1 MNFKYI
7 KRYGLLA
14 LAIAAI
20 HILATNYSNRSV
32 PEDSPQVVLK
42 KNASMYFVWN
52 ENDKTTIPLKAGDS
66 LKVIC
71 SIDRHNDSLFY
82 WAETQEGQRGI
93 VLQSEVDNDL
103 AVVSK
108 NRTRYLA
115 IPLWLARRK
124 ATISIA

>member
-42 KNASMYFVWN
+42 KKCIHVFCVERKRQNN
-52 ENDKTTIPLKAGDS
+52 NT
-66 LKVIC
+66 
-71 SIDRHNDSLFY
+71 
-82 WAETQEGQRGI
+82 
-93 VLQSEVDNDL
+93 SE
-103 AVVSK
+103 S
-108 NRTRYLA
+108 R
-115 IPLWLARRK
+115 
-124 ATISIA
+124 

>member
-42 KNASMYFVWN
+42 KCIHVFCVERKRQNN
-52 ENDKTTIPLKAGDS
+52 NT
-66 LKVIC
+66 
-71 SIDRHNDSLFY
+71 
-82 WAETQEGQRGI
+82 
-93 VLQSEVDNDL
+93 SE
-103 AVVSK
+103 S
-108 NRTRYLA
+108 R
-115 IPLWLARRK
+115 
-124 ATISIA
+124 

>member
-42 KNASMYFVWN
+42 KNASMYFAWD
-52 ENDKTTIPLKAGDS
+52 ENNKTRIYSFIPRLSG
-66 LKVIC
+66 
-71 SIDRHNDSLFY
+71 
-82 WAETQEGQRGI
+82 
-93 VLQSEVDNDL
+93 
-103 AVVSK
+103 
-108 NRTRYLA
+108 YL
-115 IPLWLARRK
+115 
-124 ATISIA
+124 SY

>member
-42 KNASMYFVWN
+42 KNASMYFA
-52 ENDKTTIPLKAGDS
+52 LS
-66 LKVIC
+66 
-71 SIDRHNDSLFY
+71 Y
-82 WAETQEGQRGI
+82 
-93 VLQSEVDNDL
+93 
-103 AVVSK
+103 
-108 NRTRYLA
+108 
-115 IPLWLARRK
+115 
-124 ATISIA
+124 

>member
-42 KNASMYFVWN
+42 KMHPCILCGT
-52 ENDKTTIPLKAGDS
+52 KTTK
-66 LKVIC
+66 
-71 SIDRHNDSLFY
+71 
-82 WAETQEGQRGI
+82 QQ
-93 VLQSEVDNDL
+93 
-103 AVVSK
+103 
-108 NRTRYLA
+108 YL
-115 IPLWLARRK
+115 
-124 ATISIA
+124 

>member
-42 KNASMYFVWN
+42 NCIEKKCIHVFCVERKRQNN
-52 ENDKTTIPLKAGDS
+52 NT
-66 LKVIC
+66 
-71 SIDRHNDSLFY
+71 
-82 WAETQEGQRGI
+82 
-93 VLQSEVDNDL
+93 SE
-103 AVVSK
+103 S
-108 NRTRYLA
+108 R
-115 IPLWLARRK
+115 
-124 ATISIA
+124 